1 MEDFSENE
9 NEKKKIKQLKEKKA
23 LFENKEK
30 PFRECSGKSSLSD
43 SSLQCDLV
51 WFASKVI
58 YFSAQD
64 EEDYETITAYNKDW
78 QIFCGSDESFNVDD
92 FIKAIGDK

>member
-9 NEKKKIKQLKEKKA
+9 NEKKIIKQLKEKKA

-51 WFASKVI
+51 WFDSKVI
-58 YFSAQD
+58 YFSAED
-64 EEDYETITAYNKDW
+64 EEDYETIRAYNKDW